1 MASSPGTGRA
11 PRYVWFE
18 VGGEAEEAAETVVG
32 DVRDVWHVCEL
43 PNLDP
48 LLVAVLLVI
57 VVINTHGA
65 GAAPSLATL
74 QHPHDGAHQP
84 SPSSPPRP
92 EHHLTIILLRNLTI
106 LKNMLY

>member
-1 MASSPGTGRA
+1 VASSPGTGRV

-18 VGGEAEEAAETVVG
+18 VGGEAEEAAKTVVG
-32 DVRDVWHVCEL
+32 DVRDVWHVHGL

-65 GAAPSLATL
+65 GAA
-74 QHPHDGAHQP
+74 HHQRLCSTTTTVP
-84 SPSSPPRP
+84 TSPPTP
-92 EHHLTIILLRNLTI
+92 PPLPA
-106 LKNMLY
+106 

>member
-1 MASSPGTGRA
+1 MFNHLHGTALASSPGTRRV

-18 VGGEAEEAAETVVG
+18 VRGEAEEATEMVIS
-32 DVRDVWHVCEL
+32 DVRDVWHVRGL

-65 GAAPSLATL
+65 GAA
-74 QHPHDGAHQP
+74 HHQRLCSTTTTVP
-84 SPSSPPRP
+84 TSPPTP
-92 EHHLTIILLRNLTI
+92 PPLPA
-106 LKNMLY
+106 